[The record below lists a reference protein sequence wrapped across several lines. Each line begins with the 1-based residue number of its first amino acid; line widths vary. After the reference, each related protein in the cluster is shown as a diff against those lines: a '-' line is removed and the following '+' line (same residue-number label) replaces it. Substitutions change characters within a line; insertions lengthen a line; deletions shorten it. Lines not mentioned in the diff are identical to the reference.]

1 MKYAV
6 SFLALLAMPPLGVA
20 LSFNRRWMKYAV
32 WAMIGALAVYQATA
46 INFFSYEEYRGSS
59 RGMEV
64 SIVYLLSFAL
74 LVAAAIKRRLP
85 KLIPSFGAF
94 LYIVYF
100 FLCLPSYGA
109 AENTLFCWLETWKM
123 IMLYLVYLA
132 VRAYLDMTG
141 GTKEIVKGLAGFAIF
156 NFILVAKDHFAGV
169 YQPRGVFPHQNGLA
183 MAMHLFANMFFALFL
198 LGGWRRSWLN
208 VAAFIAST
216 ACIVR
221 TYSRG
226 ALAMIPISFFVT
238 FVLSFASAAR
248 GAWLRILLRIVPIG
262 IAGLLGLGLM
272 LPRIIERFE
281 TAPEASGDTRVELA
295 LCAREM
301 IIDEPWRGIGM
312 NNWGIKINPPYE
324 YAERAG
330 RTRNR
335 GENFKDGIVETVYLL
350 VGAECGIPALAVMIL
365 WFLSYFALCLVLV
378 KKLSGTAD
386 VAIPAGL
393 AGGFVALYLQSC
405 LEWTLRMQM
414 NLILLFMFYA
424 LLDHLNAGGNK
435 RLKATSPGHDGM
447 AKAGGATNET

>member
-1 MKYAV
+1 MKYAIF
-6 SFLALLAMPPLGVA
+6 FLALFAMPPLGVV
-20 LSFNRRWMKYAV
+20 LSFNRRWMKYAI
-32 WAMIGALAVYQATA
+32 WGMIGALAVYQGTA
-46 INFFSYEEYRGSS
+46 INFYSYEEYRGSS

-109 AENTLFCWLETWKM
+109 AENTLFSWMETWKM
-123 IMLYLVYLA
+123 IMIYLVYLS
-132 VRAYLDMTG
+132 VRAYLDMSA
-141 GTKEIVKGLAGFAIF
+141 GTKELVKGLAGFAIF
-156 NFILVAKDHFAGV
+156 NFLLVVKDHLSGV
-169 YQPRGVFPHQNGLA
+169 YQPHGVFPHQNGLA

-198 LGGWRRSWLN
+198 LGGWRSWLN
-208 VAAFIAST
+208 VVAFVAAA

-226 ALAMIPISFFVT
+226 ALAMIPLSFFVT
-238 FVLSFASAAR
+238 FVLSLVAAPR
-248 GAWLRILLRIVPIG
+248 GRKLGMIGRTTPIAL
-262 IAGLLGLGLM
+262 IGLVGLGLM
-272 LPRIIERFE
+272 LPRIIERFTE
-281 TAPEASGDTRVELA
+281 APAESKNTRIELA
-295 LCAREM
+295 LCAQEM
-301 IIDEPWRGIGM
+301 MSDEPWRGVGI

-330 RTRNR
+330 RKRTR
-335 GENFKDGIVETVYLL
+335 GADFKDGIVETVYLL
-350 VGAECGIPALAVMIL
+350 VGAECGIPALVMMIL
-365 WFLSYFALCLVLV
+365 WFLSYLVLSVILV
-378 KKLSGTAD
+378 KRLAGIHEA
-386 VAIPAGL
+386 AIPAGL

-424 LLDHLNAGGNK
+424 LLDHLNANRR
-435 RLKATSPGHDGM
+435 RLVAESKSHT
-447 AKAGGATNET
+447 GGADNASS